1 MEKYIL
7 ELDRKEAVM
16 IGAIILKQK
25 LYTTSYEPLK
35 GLCQKVDT
43 ICKEINKNNN
53 YENHQTGEQDSQM

>member
-16 IGAIILKQK
+16 LGAIILKQK

-43 ICKEINKNNN
+43 ICKEVNKNTN
-53 YENHQTGEQDSQM
+53 YENH